1 MKTNDGYLEYS
12 LGAGVA
18 IAVGQTLQRQRLRQG
33 SVANDDAAASSAV
46 AVKKVINH
54 ASGLALGGHARKG
67 GRRSSRGKCIL
78 LRLLVRPADGGG
90 IVVGCGL
97 GSDMRLLGNIKV
109 GMKASK
115 YINTNKQQ
123 TTRRKNKNKTLGGNT
138 KKIVTATVEDADDG
152 R

>member
-33 SVANDDAAASSAV
+33 SVANDDAAANAANASSAAV

-54 ASGLALGGHARKG
+54 ASGLALGGNARKG
-67 GRRSSRGKCIL
+67 GRRSSGGKCIL

-90 IVVGCGL
+90 SCGL
-97 GSDMRLLGNIKV
+97 WV
-109 GMKASK
+109 GFRHA
-115 YINTNKQQ
+115 
-123 TTRRKNKNKTLGGNT
+123 
-138 KKIVTATVEDADDG
+138 IVGQHKSRHEGVQIY
-152 R
+152 

>member
-33 SVANDDAAASSAV
+33 SVANDDAAANAASSAAV

-54 ASGLALGGHARKG
+54 ASGLALGGNARKG
-67 GRRSSRGKCIL
+67 GRRSSGGKCIL

-90 IVVGCGL
+90 GGSCGL
-97 GSDMRLLGNIKV
+97 RV
-109 GMKASK
+109 GFRHA
-115 YINTNKQQ
+115 
-123 TTRRKNKNKTLGGNT
+123 
-138 KKIVTATVEDADDG
+138 IVGQHKSRHEGVQIY
-152 R
+152 

>member
-33 SVANDDAAASSAV
+33 SVANDDAAASASAV

-54 ASGLALGGHARKG
+54 ASGLALGGNARKG

-78 LRLLVRPADGGG
+78 LRLLVRPADGG
-90 IVVGCGL
+90 I
-97 GSDMRLLGNIKV
+97 
-109 GMKASK
+109 
-115 YINTNKQQ
+115 
-123 TTRRKNKNKTLGGNT
+123 
-138 KKIVTATVEDADDG
+138 
-152 R
+152 

>member
-54 ASGLALGGHARKG
+54 ASGLALGGNARKG

-78 LRLLVRPADGGG
+78 LRLLVRPADGG
-90 IVVGCGL
+90 V
-97 GSDMRLLGNIKV
+97 
-109 GMKASK
+109 
-115 YINTNKQQ
+115 
-123 TTRRKNKNKTLGGNT
+123 
-138 KKIVTATVEDADDG
+138 
-152 R
+152 